1 MVNKLIYEERA
12 DLFQYKIDYIDYK
25 GRSTFCIIIAHS
37 SEQAIRYA
45 KNIQGLKTFLEVK
58 NLEQ

>member
-1 MVNKLIYEERA
+1 MIYEERT

-25 GRSTFCIIIAHS
+25 GKQVFCVMIAQN

-45 KNIQGLKTFLEVK
+45 RNIQGLKTLLGVK